1 MSSPLKNLNTAQ
13 INILKN
19 VYDNNLENLKLN
31 NILKDKILEQEN
43 EELRKEKEFELLL
56 DEIEL
61 MNIVEDKKRER
72 DRIRYKKKRK
82 EYLLQ
87 ENLDLENE
95 LNYKENRLEEQINK
109 IKNEKD
115 SQLQQI
121 QDSHKL
127 KIKELELENKKID
140 YRMIERSEKINNL
153 NNQRNIENEIERKNI
168 EYNFQYN
175 IKHEQYENKK
185 KLDKIN
191 DNIDRIKSKY
201 KIKMLKS
208 NNNAKEEETKINN
221 ELEINEL
228 KLENEYINKM
238 NVLEYYKTEAI
249 FKQNLEKQQKDFVLQ
264 MMMNQIMLSQ
274 SVESNVNKKNN

>member
-1 MSSPLKNLNTAQ
+1 MSSPLKNLYTAQ
-13 INILKN
+13 TNILKN
-19 VYDNNLENLKLN
+19 VYDNNLESLKLN

-175 IKHEQYENKK
+175 IKHEQCENKK

-264 MMMNQIMLSQ
+264 MMINQIMLSQ
-274 SVESNVNKKNN
+274 SVESNDNKKNN

>member
-1 MSSPLKNLNTAQ
+1 MSSPLKNLYTAQ
-13 INILKN
+13 TNILKN

-95 LNYKENRLEEQINK
+95 LNYKENKLEEQINK

-175 IKHEQYENKK
+175 IKHEQCENKK

-264 MMMNQIMLSQ
+264 MMINQIMLSQ

>member
-1 MSSPLKNLNTAQ
+1 MSSPLKNLYTAQ
-13 INILKN
+13 TNILKN

-72 DRIRYKKKRK
+72 DRIRYKKKHK

-175 IKHEQYENKK
+175 IKHEQCENKK

-264 MMMNQIMLSQ
+264 MMINQIMLSQ

>member
-1 MSSPLKNLNTAQ
+1 MSSPLKNLYTAQ
-13 INILKN
+13 TNILKN

-191 DNIDRIKSKY
+191 DNIDKIKRKY

-221 ELEINEL
+221 ELEINEF
-228 KLENEYINKM
+228 KIENEYINKM

-264 MMMNQIMLSQ
+264 MMINQIMLSQ

>member
-1 MSSPLKNLNTAQ
+1 MSSPLKNLYTAQ
-13 INILKN
+13 TNILKN

-175 IKHEQYENKK
+175 IKHEQCENKK

-249 FKQNLEKQQKDFVLQ
+249 FKQNLEKQQKDFVIQ
-264 MMMNQIMLSQ
+264 MMINQIMLSQ

>member
-61 MNIVEDKKRER
+61 MNIVEDKRRER

-238 NVLEYYKTEAI
+238 NVLEYYKTDAI
-249 FKQNLEKQQKDFVLQ
+249 FRQNLEKQQKDFVLQ

>member
-1 MSSPLKNLNTAQ
+1 MSSPLKNLYTAQ
-13 INILKN
+13 TNILKN

-175 IKHEQYENKK
+175 IKHEQCENKK

-264 MMMNQIMLSQ
+264 MMINQIMLSQ

>member
-264 MMMNQIMLSQ
+264 MMINQIMLSQ
-274 SVESNVNKKNN
+274 SVESNDNKKNN